1 MQKES
6 LPRNNDLSIIN
17 EKFVEELVSSKPDS
31 REENHA
37 IAVLTGLVKVPSGT
51 WIDLCMTP
59 GGPEGPDDTA
69 YRRRIIKFATVLTAN
84 TFGRLRYEVF
94 DAIVTRMSLFYV
106 KNSWGPSRV
115 FAEFTFNQLFF
126 HLIYDLATT
135 DQNTFS
141 NLDARIVKL
150 FRISLEHINDCLIR
164 A

>member
-17 EKFVEELVSSKPDS
+17 EKFVEELVSSKPGS
-31 REENHA
+31 REENRA

-69 YRRRIIKFATVLTAN
+69 YRRRIIKFATVLTAD

-94 DAIVTRMSLFYV
+94 DAIITRMSLFNS
-106 KNSWGPSRV
+106 KNNWRPSRDI
-115 FAEFTFNQLFF
+115 AEFTFNQLFF
-126 HLIYDLATT
+126 HLIYDLVIF
-135 DQNTFS
+135 DKPTFS
-141 NLDARIVKL
+141 NLDARIIKL
-150 FRISLEHINDCLIR
+150 FRISLEHINDCSSR